1 MTRRTLVLW
10 LVTLA
15 MVAVGLSLCVTKFR
29 SNLVEEVPLAGPP
42 SAIESHIEQVQVV
55 RLDTFTGMPVADDEE
70 LVYIGIVV
78 ENSPAARPVS
88 GVEDAALVYEVPA
101 EGGITRLLALFSI
114 VPRVP
119 VGPVRSI
126 RPYIIDLAE
135 AHGVPVAFCG
145 GSPAALAMIKQMN
158 YPAVNELVRPAGFF
172 RDSARR
178 APHNLYASPDALM
191 KRITGAGF
199 ATDSGR
205 TGFAYDTVAAIVTG
219 VGVTGPGGTSI
230 GAGSGVDGTDSA
242 NLTRLAQ
249 GISARMGVNY
259 TVSWA
264 YSAESGAYLR
274 SINGKPDV
282 DRSGEHRL
290 TAENV
295 IVVFARTR
303 VLDDEGRLAV
313 ELEGSGKAV
322 VLSRGG
328 ITEARWERAAG
339 QPLRVVTEDG
349 SSVPLC
355 PGRTWVHVVDQAT
368 RLNVVE
374 G

>member
-178 APHNLYASPDALM
+178 AP
-191 KRITGAGF
+191 T
-199 ATDSGR
+199 
-205 TGFAYDTVAAIVTG
+205 
-219 VGVTGPGGTSI
+219 
-230 GAGSGVDGTDSA
+230 
-242 NLTRLAQ
+242 
-249 GISARMGVNY
+249 ISTPHRM
-259 TVSWA
+259 
-264 YSAESGAYLR
+264 
-274 SINGKPDV
+274 
-282 DRSGEHRL
+282 
-290 TAENV
+290 
-295 IVVFARTR
+295 
-303 VLDDEGRLAV
+303 
-313 ELEGSGKAV
+313 
-322 VLSRGG
+322 LS
-328 ITEARWERAAG
+328 
-339 QPLRVVTEDG
+339 
-349 SSVPLC
+349 
-355 PGRTWVHVVDQAT
+355 
-368 RLNVVE
+368 
-374 G
+374 